1 VLAIAGCVLLAGCGR
16 YPIAA
21 EGASPSAAA
30 SQSAACS
37 PTPLITP
44 SEERTPGWWGGE
56 QLPLMSD
63 SDAIAQYG
71 AKHPDEFAGV
81 KFANEPWV
89 RVVAAFTGN
98 LDAHC
103 AALQELVAHPE
114 RLEVIRLRYT
124 VEDLQ
129 RIRNEIQS
137 QMTPGGPIEGLGES
151 MGHVHV
157 QLRAEGEPV
166 AAELWAR
173 YGDALRLRV
182 GTAPYPPSDSP
193 TAALACDLGAIDEW
207 PRGVSARLDLED
219 DLIASG
225 KHGKGTVTIV
235 NESDERFREELG
247 QPEVGWVFEQGGTTP
262 VGAFT
267 GAIAGE
273 GRSID
278 LAPGEQDS
286 LTMVFGTAACDPSQG
301 YALPP
306 GIYEVRAELPAA
318 YRETDESEMAPG
330 PIRLSDPAR
339 LRIVGSDG

>member
-1 VLAIAGCVLLAGCGR
+1 VLTIAGAVLLAGCGR

-137 QMTPGGPIEGLGES
+137 QMTPGGPIEGIGES

-157 QLRAEGEPV
+157 ELRADGEPV

-219 DLIASG
+219 DVIASG

-247 QPEVGWVFEQGGTTP
+247 QPEVGWVFEQDGTTP

-301 YALPP
+301 SALPP

-318 YRETDESEMAPG
+318 FRETDESEMVPG